1 MSAAAVTWLHGKAF
15 MCYTIDRGVR
25 LTLLHWFLVV
35 QEGQVDIIYLD
46 MSKAFD
52 KVSHHKLLTLLQQR
66 GFGGNLLVWFDS
78 YLHNG
83 IQRVTTLG
91 LSSKA
96 LLVFSRVP

>member
-15 MCYTIDRGVR
+15 MCYTIGRGVR
-25 LTLLHWFLVV
+25 LTYWFLVV

-96 LLVFSRVP
+96 LLVFSGVP